1 MNKEDASI
9 FPLVKSEKEIL
20 QYQDLTAFILRIRN
34 EQVMLDRDLA
44 KLYGV
49 ETKVLNQAVKRNIA
63 RFPDNFRFQLS
74 KEELRDLVTNCDRFA
89 TLKHSTTLP
98 YAFTEQGVAMLS
110 AVLKSATA
118 VEVSI
123 RIMEAFISMRRFI
136 SQNAGLFQRVEL
148 LEKHQRDTE
157 EKIEQVL
164 TRMDELSPA
173 PTTEQLFSTGCVWD
187 AYTFIS
193 DLVRSASKRLI
204 LIDPYVDERTLLVLD
219 KRAEGVE
226 CVVHTRYREQVEL
239 DFQRHNQQCAPV
251 QRVQLPQAVHD
262 RYLIIDE
269 AVWLL
274 GASVKDMGRSLC
286 TIIRLSFTPDE
297 ILKRV

>member
-74 KEELRDLVTNCDRFA
+74 KEELRNLVTNCDRFA

-193 DLVRSASKRLI
+193 DLVRSASKRLL

-226 CVVHTRYREQVEL
+226 CVVYTRYREQVEL

>member
-204 LIDPYVDERTLLVLD
+204 LIDPYVDERTLLILD

>member
-1 MNKEDASI
+1 M
-9 FPLVKSEKEIL
+9 
-20 QYQDLTAFILRIRN
+20 
-34 EQVMLDRDLA
+34 A

-49 ETKVLNQAVKRNIA
+49 ETKVLNQSVKRNIA

-74 KEELRDLVTNCDRFA
+74 KDELSNLVTNCDRFA

-123 RIMEAFISMRRFI
+123 RIMEAFISMRRFF

-193 DLVRSASKRLI
+193 DLVRSASNRLI
-204 LIDPYVDERTLLVLD
+204 LIDPFVDERTLLILD
-219 KRAEGVE
+219 KRVEGVE
-226 CVVHTRYREQVEL
+226 CIVHTRYREQVEI
-239 DFQRHNQQCAPV
+239 DFQKHNQQCAPIK
-251 QRVQLPQAVHD
+251 RVQLPQAVHD
-262 RYLIIDE
+262 RYLIVDE
-269 AVWLL
+269 EVWLL

-286 TIIRLSFTPDE
+286 TIILLSFTPDE
-297 ILKRV
+297 ILKRI

>member
-44 KLYGV
+44 RLYGV

-63 RFPDNFRFQLS
+63 RFPENFRFQLS
-74 KEELRDLVTNCDRFA
+74 KGEFSDLVTNCDRFA

-173 PTTEQLFSTGCVWD
+173 

-226 CVVHTRYREQVEL
+226 CIVHTRYREQVEL
-239 DFQRHNQQCAPV
+239 DFQRHNQQCAPI

-262 RYLIIDE
+262 RYLIVDE
-269 AVWLL
+269 EVWLL

-286 TIIRLSFTPDE
+286 TIILLSFTPDE
-297 ILKRV
+297 ILKRI

>member
-193 DLVRSASKRLI
+193 ALVRSASKRLI

>member
-74 KEELRDLVTNCDRFA
+74 KEGLRDLVTNCDRFA

-204 LIDPYVDERTLLVLD
+204 LIDPYVDERTLLILD

>member
-1 MNKEDASI
+1 MNKEDSSI

-20 QYQDLTAFILRIRN
+20 QYQDLTAFILRMRN

-74 KEELRDLVTNCDRFA
+74 KDELSNLVTNCDRFA

-193 DLVRSASKRLI
+193 DLVRSASNRLI
-204 LIDPYVDERTLLVLD
+204 LIDPFVDERTLLILD
-219 KRAEGVE
+219 KRVGGVE
-226 CVVHTRYREQVEL
+226 CIVHTRYREQVEL
-239 DFQRHNQQCAPV
+239 DFLKHNQQCAPI

-262 RYLIIDE
+262 RYLIVDE
-269 AVWLL
+269 EVWLL

-286 TIIRLSFTPDE
+286 TIILLSFTPDE
-297 ILKRV
+297 ILKRI